1 MHKEVEK
8 VYDLIHLSKVTLVS
22 SLQKLESNGM
32 LAKFELREEDRTTDF
47 TQQVLVFSNSTSS
60 CLSKDFI
67 LDISYSLNVCRIL

>member
-47 TQQVLVFSNSTSS
+47 TQ
-60 CLSKDFI
+60 
-67 LDISYSLNVCRIL
+67 R